1 MKFKEILEKIK
12 VYAPLGVSLVVAACV
27 VISLSGYQAKA
38 SEPSKDKK
46 QQVSE
51 SVTDAETETETEN
64 AAEDTQTHAGSFELA
79 DGVYKG
85 SATGFSG
92 PVTVAVTIMDKKITS
107 IDILSS
113 TDDEA
118 FFNRAKGVIDRI
130 IASQSFDVDVVSGAT
145 YSSNGIIGAVKNAL
159 TGEKD
164 NGVTGKSKQEST
176 SESESDSSL
185 AEIAAVQD
193 ASAYKDGT
201 YYGTGKGFAGTMKV
215 KVDISGGKI
224 ASISI
229 VSTKD
234 GDSYVKSASSLLDTI
249 VEKQS
254 TNVDTVSGA
263 TFSSRGIIAAVRSAL
278 SQAAVSENTA
288 DNNNDKQ
295 EAAESSGNGQT
306 DENSSGS
313 ASEQGT
319 EGTLPYVDGIYYGTA
334 EGYKG
339 DIKAAVVIQNK
350 TLKAILVT
358 EKQDDEPFITN
369 AMDVLKNMMK
379 KQSADVDTVSG
390 ATYSSKGLI
399 GAVKAAFEEA
409 RKTTAG
415 ENTGDGNSD
424 ANNKNNSNS
433 DNNNGNDNSSNN
445 ADDSNIAGEEDKAV
459 LSKLVQSQASLDG
472 AQYTQLSWYLLQIR
486 LGDAQEVL
494 ESAESTKKDVS
505 CAQEKLQAAINALQ
519 KNDTSTNVYEDGV
532 YEVSTLCIPDDDMDF
547 SAYNLSMKVTI
558 ANDRIVSITDVK
570 GDGDSQNASYIKKA
584 ADGTKNQPG
593 LVSVLTSQANA
604 DSIDFSSIDT
614 VSRATCTSKAI
625 IDGCKSA
632 LEAAKKK

>member
-1 MKFKEILEKIK
+1 MKFKEVLEKIK
-12 VYAPLGVSLVVAACV
+12 VYAPLGVSLVIAACV
-27 VISLSGYQAKA
+27 VISLSGYQTKA

-46 QQVSE
+46 QQVSDR
-51 SVTDAETETETEN
+51 VTETETEN
-64 AAEDTQTHAGSFELA
+64 AAENTQTATGSFELA

-164 NGVTGKSKQEST
+164 NGVTGKAKQEST
-176 SESESDSSL
+176 SESESGSSL

-278 SQAAVSENTA
+278 SQAAVSDNTTG
-288 DNNNDKQ
+288 NNTDKQ
-295 EAAESSGNGQT
+295 GAAEVSGNGQT

-313 ASEQGT
+313 ASEKGT
-319 EGTLPYVDGIYYGTA
+319 EGTLPYVDGVYYGTA

-339 DIKAAVVIQNK
+339 DIRVAVVIQDK

-415 ENTGDGNSD
+415 ENTGGSNSD
-424 ANNKNNSNS
+424 SNNSN
-433 DNNNGNDNSSNN
+433 DNN
-445 ADDSNIAGEEDKAV
+445 SNIAGEEDKAV
-459 LSKLVQSQASLDG
+459 LLKLVQSQASLDG

-505 CAQEKLQAAINALQ
+505 YAQEKLQAAINALQ
-519 KNDTSTNVYEDGV
+519 KNDTSTNVYEDGT
-532 YEVSTLCIPDDDMDF
+532 YDVSTLCIPDDDMDF

-570 GDGDSQNASYIKKA
+570 GDGDSQNVSYINKA

-593 LVSVLTSQANA
+593 MVSVLTSQTNA

-614 VSRATCTSKAI
+614 VSHATCTSKAI

>member
-1 MKFKEILEKIK
+1 MKFKEVLEKIK
-12 VYAPLGVSLVVAACV
+12 VYAPLGVSLVIAACV
-27 VISLSGYQAKA
+27 VISLSGYQTKA

-46 QQVSE
+46 HQVSE
-51 SVTDAETETETEN
+51 RVTDTETED
-64 AAEDTQTHAGSFELA
+64 AAEDTQTATGSFELA

-92 PVTVAVTIMDKKITS
+92 PVTVAVTIMDKKIIS

-164 NGVTGKSKQEST
+164 NGVTGKSKQGST

-278 SQAAVSENTA
+278 SQAAVSDNTTG
-288 DNNNDKQ
+288 NNTDKQ
-295 EAAESSGNGQT
+295 GAAEASGNGQT

-313 ASEQGT
+313 ASEKGT

-339 DIKAAVVIQNK
+339 DIRVAVVIQDK

-415 ENTGDGNSD
+415 ENTGGSNSD
-424 ANNKNNSNS
+424 SNNSN
-433 DNNNGNDNSSNN
+433 DNN
-445 ADDSNIAGEEDKAV
+445 SNIAGEEDKAV
-459 LSKLVQSQASLDG
+459 LLKLVQSQASLDG

-519 KNDTSTNVYEDGV
+519 KNDTSTNVYEDGT
-532 YEVSTLCIPDDDMDF
+532 YDVSTLCIPDDDMDF

-570 GDGDSQNASYIKKA
+570 GDGDSQNVSYIKKA
-584 ADGTKNQPG
+584 VDGTKNQAG
-593 LVSVLTSQANA
+593 MVSVLISQTNA

-614 VSRATCTSKAI
+614 VSHATCTSKAI

>member
-1 MKFKEILEKIK
+1 MKFKEVLEKIK
-12 VYAPLGVSLVVAACV
+12 VYAPLGVSLVIAACV
-27 VISLSGYQAKA
+27 VISLSGYQTKA

-46 QQVSE
+46 HQVSE
-51 SVTDAETETETEN
+51 RVTDTETED
-64 AAEDTQTHAGSFELA
+64 AAEDTQTATGSFELA

-92 PVTVAVTIMDKKITS
+92 PVTVAVTIMDKKIIS

-278 SQAAVSENTA
+278 SQAAVSDNTTG
-288 DNNNDKQ
+288 NNTDKQ
-295 EAAESSGNGQT
+295 GAAEASGNGQT

-313 ASEQGT
+313 ASEKGT

-339 DIKAAVVIQNK
+339 DIRVAVVIQDK

-415 ENTGDGNSD
+415 ENTGGSNSD
-424 ANNKNNSNS
+424 SNNSN
-433 DNNNGNDNSSNN
+433 DNN
-445 ADDSNIAGEEDKAV
+445 SNIAGEEDKAV
-459 LSKLVQSQASLDG
+459 LLKLVQSQASLDG

-519 KNDTSTNVYEDGV
+519 KNDTSTNVYEDGT
-532 YEVSTLCIPDDDMDF
+532 YDVSTLCIPDDDMDF

-570 GDGDSQNASYIKKA
+570 GDGDSQNAPYIKKA

-593 LVSVLTSQANA
+593 MVSVLTSQANA

-614 VSRATCTSKAI
+614 VSHATCTSKAI

>member
-27 VISLSGYQAKA
+27 VISLSTYQAKA

-51 SVTDAETETETEN
+51 SMADTETETEN
-64 AAEDTQTHAGSFELA
+64 ATEDTQTATGSFELA

-130 IASQSFDVDVVSGAT
+130 ISSQSLDVDVVSGAT

-164 NGVTGKSKQEST
+164 KGVTGKSKQESRLD
-176 SESESDSSL
+176 SESDNSS

-201 YYGTGKGFAGTMKV
+201 YYGTGKGFAGNIKV
-215 KVDISGGKI
+215 KVDIAGGKI
-224 ASISI
+224 SAISI

-278 SQAAVSENTA
+278 SQATVSENTA
-288 DNNNDKQ
+288 GSDTDKQ
-295 EAAESSGNGQT
+295 GAAETSGNGQT

-313 ASEQGT
+313 ASEHGT
-319 EGTLPYVDGIYYGTA
+319 EGTLPYVDGIYYGTS

-339 DIKAAVVIQNK
+339 DIKVAVVIQDK

-415 ENTGDGNSD
+415 ENTGNGNSD
-424 ANNKNNSNS
+424 VNNSNS
-433 DNNNGNDNSSNN
+433 DNNNSNDNSSNN
-445 ADDSNIAGEEDKAV
+445 ADNSNVALDEDKAV

-472 AQYTQLSWYLLQIR
+472 TQYTQLSWYLLQIR

-494 ESAESTKKDVS
+494 DSAESTKKDVS
-505 CAQEKLQAAINALQ
+505 RAQEKLQAAINALQ
-519 KNDTSTNVYEDGV
+519 KNDTSTNVYEDGT

-547 SAYNLSMKVTI
+547 VAYNLSMKVTI

-584 ADGTKNQPG
+584 ADGTKNQQG
-593 LVSVLTSQANA
+593 MVSMLTSQANA

>member
-1 MKFKEILEKIK
+1 MKFKEVLKKIK
-12 VYAPLGVSLVVAACV
+12 VYAPLGVSLVIAACV
-27 VISLSGYQAKA
+27 VISLSGYQTKA

-46 QQVSE
+46 QQVSDM
-51 SVTDAETETETEN
+51 VTDTETEN
-64 AAEDTQTHAGSFELA
+64 AAEDTQTATGSFELA

-92 PVTVAVTIMDKKITS
+92 PVTVAVTIMDKKIIS

-164 NGVTGKSKQEST
+164 NGVTGKAKQEST

-288 DNNNDKQ
+288 GNNTDKQ
-295 EAAESSGNGQT
+295 GAAEASGNGQT

-313 ASEQGT
+313 ASEKGT

-339 DIKAAVVIQNK
+339 DIRVAVVIQDK

-415 ENTGDGNSD
+415 ENTGDSNSGN
-424 ANNKNNSNS
+424 NNNNSN
-433 DNNNGNDNSSNN
+433 DNN
-445 ADDSNIAGEEDKAV
+445 SNIAGEEDKAV
-459 LSKLVQSQASLDG
+459 LLKLVQSQASLDG
-472 AQYTQLSWYLLQIR
+472 TQYTQLSWYLLQIR
-486 LGDAQEVL
+486 LEDANEVL
-494 ESAESTKKDVS
+494 SSAEATKKDVS
-505 CAQEKLQAAINALQ
+505 RAQEKLQAAINALQ
-519 KNDTSTNVYEDGV
+519 KNDTSTNVYEDGT
-532 YEVSTLCIPDDDMDF
+532 YDVSTLCIPDDDMDF

-570 GDGDSQNASYIKKA
+570 GDGDSQNVSYINKA

-593 LVSVLTSQANA
+593 MVSVLTSQANA
-604 DSIDFSSIDT
+604 DSINFSSIDT
-614 VSRATCTSKAI
+614 VSHATCTSKAI

>member
-1 MKFKEILEKIK
+1 MKFKEVLEKIK
-12 VYAPLGVSLVVAACV
+12 VYAPLGVSLVIAACV
-27 VISLSGYQAKA
+27 VISLSGYQTKA

-46 QQVSE
+46 HQVSE
-51 SVTDAETETETEN
+51 RVTDTETED
-64 AAEDTQTHAGSFELA
+64 AAEDTQTATGSFELA

-92 PVTVAVTIMDKKITS
+92 PVTVAVTIMDKKIIS

-164 NGVTGKSKQEST
+164 NGVTGKSKQGST

-234 GDSYVKSASSLLDTI
+234 GDSYVKIASSLLDTI

-278 SQAAVSENTA
+278 SQAAVSDNTVG
-288 DNNNDKQ
+288 NNTDKQ
-295 EAAESSGNGQT
+295 GAAEVSGNGQT

-339 DIKAAVVIQNK
+339 DIRVAVVIQDK

-415 ENTGDGNSD
+415 ENTGGSNSD
-424 ANNKNNSNS
+424 SNNSN
-433 DNNNGNDNSSNN
+433 DNN
-445 ADDSNIAGEEDKAV
+445 SNIAGEEDKAV
-459 LSKLVQSQASLDG
+459 LLKLVQSQASLDG

-519 KNDTSTNVYEDGV
+519 KNDTSTNVYEDGT
-532 YEVSTLCIPDDDMDF
+532 YDVSTLCIPDDDMDF

-570 GDGDSQNASYIKKA
+570 GDGDSQNVSYIKKA

-593 LVSVLTSQANA
+593 MVSVLTSQTNA

-614 VSRATCTSKAI
+614 VSHATCTSKAI

>member
-1 MKFKEILEKIK
+1 MKFKEVLEKIK
-12 VYAPLGVSLVVAACV
+12 VYAPLGVSLVIAACV
-27 VISLSGYQAKA
+27 VISLSGYQTKA

-51 SVTDAETETETEN
+51 RVTDTETETEN
-64 AAEDTQTHAGSFELA
+64 AAENTQTATGSFDLA

-130 IASQSFDVDVVSGAT
+130 ISSQSFDVDVVSGAT

-164 NGVTGKSKQEST
+164 KTVTGKSKQESA
-176 SESESDSSL
+176 SESDSSSV
-185 AEIAAVQD
+185 EKAAVQD

-215 KVDISGGKI
+215 KVDIAGGKI

-234 GDSYVKSASSLLDTI
+234 GDSYVKSASLLLDTI
-249 VEKQS
+249 VKKQS

-278 SQAAVSENTA
+278 SQAAVSKNTA
-288 DNNNDKQ
+288 DNVTDKQ
-295 EAAESSGNGQT
+295 DETQTSGNGQT
-306 DENSSGS
+306 GENPSGS
-313 ASEQGT
+313 AQQQGT

-339 DIKAAVVIQNK
+339 DIKVAVVIQDK

-358 EKQDDEPFITN
+358 EKNDDEPFITN

-379 KQSADVDTVSG
+379 KQSTDVDTVSG

-415 ENTGDGNSD
+415 ENTGD
-424 ANNKNNSNS
+424 SNS
-433 DNNNGNDNSSNN
+433 GNNNSSNN
-445 ADDSNIAGEEDKAV
+445 SDNSNIAGDEDKAV
-459 LSKLVQSQASLDG
+459 LSKLVQSQASLDST
-472 AQYTQLSWYLLQIR
+472 QYTQLSWYLLQIR
-486 LGDAQEVL
+486 LEDANEVL
-494 ESAESTKKDVS
+494 SSAEATKKDVS
-505 CAQEKLQAAINALQ
+505 RAQEKLQAAINALQ
-519 KNDTSTNVYEDGV
+519 KNDTSTNVYEDGT
-532 YEVSTLCIPDDDMDF
+532 YNVSTLCTPDDDMDF
-547 SAYNLSMKVTI
+547 IAYNLSMKVTI

-593 LVSVLTSQANA
+593 MVSVLTSQAKA
-604 DSIDFSSIDT
+604 DSIDFSRIDT
-614 VSRATCTSKAI
+614 VSRATCTSNAI

-632 LEAAKKK
+632 LETAKKK

>member
-1 MKFKEILEKIK
+1 MKFKEVLEKIK
-12 VYAPLGVSLVVAACV
+12 VYAPLGVSLVIAACV
-27 VISLSGYQAKA
+27 VISLSGYQTKA

-46 QQVSE
+46 HQVSE
-51 SVTDAETETETEN
+51 RVTDTETED
-64 AAEDTQTHAGSFELA
+64 AAEDTQTATGSFELA

-92 PVTVAVTIMDKKITS
+92 PVTVAVTIMDKKIIS

-278 SQAAVSENTA
+278 SQAAVSDNTVG
-288 DNNNDKQ
+288 NNTDKQ
-295 EAAESSGNGQT
+295 GAAEASGNGQT

-313 ASEQGT
+313 ASEKGT

-339 DIKAAVVIQNK
+339 DIRVAVVIQDK

-415 ENTGDGNSD
+415 ENTGDSNSD
-424 ANNKNNSNS
+424 SNNSN
-433 DNNNGNDNSSNN
+433 DNN
-445 ADDSNIAGEEDKAV
+445 SNIAGEEDKAV
-459 LSKLVQSQASLDG
+459 LLKLVQSQASLDG

-519 KNDTSTNVYEDGV
+519 KNDTSTNVYEDGT
-532 YEVSTLCIPDDDMDF
+532 YDVSTLCIPDDDMDF

-570 GDGDSQNASYIKKA
+570 GDGDSQNVSYIKKA
-584 ADGTKNQPG
+584 VDGTKNQAG
-593 LVSVLTSQANA
+593 MVSVLTSQTNA

-614 VSRATCTSKAI
+614 VSHATCTSKAI

>member
-1 MKFKEILEKIK
+1 MKFKEVLEKIK
-12 VYAPLGVSLVVAACV
+12 VYAPLGVSLVIAACV
-27 VISLSGYQAKA
+27 VISLSGYQTKA

-51 SVTDAETETETEN
+51 RVTDTETETEN
-64 AAEDTQTHAGSFELA
+64 AAENTQTATGSVDLA

-85 SATGFSG
+85 SATGCSG

-130 IASQSFDVDVVSGAT
+130 ISSQSFDVDVVSGAT

-164 NGVTGKSKQEST
+164 KTVTGKSKQESA
-176 SESESDSSL
+176 SESDSSSV
-185 AEIAAVQD
+185 EKAAVQD

-215 KVDISGGKI
+215 KVDIAGGKI

-249 VEKQS
+249 VKKQS

-278 SQAAVSENTA
+278 SQAAVSQNTA
-288 DNNNDKQ
+288 GNNTDKQ
-295 EAAESSGNGQT
+295 DATETSGNGQT

-313 ASEQGT
+313 SQEQGT

-339 DIKAAVVIQNK
+339 DIKVAVVIQDK

-415 ENTGDGNSD
+415 ENTGD
-424 ANNKNNSNS
+424 SNS
-433 DNNNGNDNSSNN
+433 GNNNSSNN
-445 ADDSNIAGEEDKAV
+445 SDNSNIAGDEDKAV

-472 AQYTQLSWYLLQIR
+472 TQYTQLSWYLLQIR
-486 LGDAQEVL
+486 LEDANEVL
-494 ESAESTKKDVS
+494 SSAEATKKDVS
-505 CAQEKLQAAINALQ
+505 RAQEKLQAAINALQ
-519 KNDTSTNVYEDGV
+519 KNDTSTNVYEDGT
-532 YEVSTLCIPDDDMDF
+532 YDVSTLCIPDDDMDF

-593 LVSVLTSQANA
+593 MVSVLTSQANA

-625 IDGCKSA
+625 INGCKSV

>member
-64 AAEDTQTHAGSFELA
+64 ATEDTQTVTGSFELA

-130 IASQSFDVDVVSGAT
+130 ISSQSLDVDVVSGAT

-164 NGVTGKSKQEST
+164 KGVTGKSKQESR
-176 SESESDSSL
+176 SDSESDNSS

-201 YYGTGKGFAGTMKV
+201 YYGTGKGFAGNIKV
-215 KVDISGGKI
+215 KVDIAGGKI
-224 ASISI
+224 SAISI

-288 DNNNDKQ
+288 GSDTDKQ
-295 EAAESSGNGQT
+295 DTAETSGNGQN

-313 ASEQGT
+313 AQEQGT

-339 DIKAAVVIQNK
+339 DIKVAVVIQDK

-399 GAVKAAFEEA
+399 GAVKEAFEEA

-415 ENTGDGNSD
+415 ENTGNGNSGG
-424 ANNKNNSNS
+424 NNNNSN
-433 DNNNGNDNSSNN
+433 N
-445 ADDSNIAGEEDKAV
+445 AADSNIALDEDKAV

-472 AQYTQLSWYLLQIR
+472 TQYTQLSWYLLQIR

-494 ESAESTKKDVS
+494 DSAESTKKDVS
-505 CAQEKLQAAINALQ
+505 RAQEKLQAAINALQ
-519 KNDTSTNVYEDGV
+519 KNDTSTNVYEDGT

-584 ADGTKNQPG
+584 ADGSKNQPG
-593 LVSVLTSQANA
+593 MISVLTSQANA
-604 DSIDFSSIDT
+604 DSIDFSRIDT
-614 VSRATCTSKAI
+614 VSHATCTSKAI

-632 LEAAKKK
+632 LDTAKKK

>member
-1 MKFKEILEKIK
+1 MKFKEVLEKIK
-12 VYAPLGVSLVVAACV
+12 VYAPLGVSLVIAACV
-27 VISLSGYQAKA
+27 VISLSGYQTKA

-46 QQVSE
+46 HQVSE
-51 SVTDAETETETEN
+51 RVTDTETEN
-64 AAEDTQTHAGSFELA
+64 AAEDTQTATGSFELA

-92 PVTVAVTIMDKKITS
+92 PVTVAVTIMDKKIIS

-118 FFNRAKGVIDRI
+118 FFNRAKAVIDRI

-263 TFSSRGIIAAVRSAL
+263 TFSSRGIISAVRSAL
-278 SQAAVSENTA
+278 SQAAVSDNTTG
-288 DNNNDKQ
+288 NNTDKQ
-295 EAAESSGNGQT
+295 GAAEASGNGQT
-306 DENSSGS
+306 DKNSSGS
-313 ASEQGT
+313 ASQQGT
-319 EGTLPYVDGIYYGTA
+319 EGTLPYVDGKYYGTA

-339 DIKAAVVIQNK
+339 DIRVAVVIQDK

-415 ENTGDGNSD
+415 ENTGGSNSD
-424 ANNKNNSNS
+424 SNNSN
-433 DNNNGNDNSSNN
+433 DNN
-445 ADDSNIAGEEDKAV
+445 SNIAGEEDKAV
-459 LSKLVQSQASLDG
+459 LLKLVQSQASLDG

-519 KNDTSTNVYEDGV
+519 KNDTSTNVYEDGT

-570 GDGDSQNASYIKKA
+570 GDGDSQNVSYIKKA
-584 ADGTKNQPG
+584 VDGTKNQPG
-593 LVSVLTSQANA
+593 MVSVLTSQTNA

-614 VSRATCTSKAI
+614 VSHATCTSKAI

>member
-1 MKFKEILEKIK
+1 MKFKEVLEKIK
-12 VYAPLGVSLVVAACV
+12 AYAPLGVSLVIAACV
-27 VISLSGYQAKA
+27 VISLSGYQTKA

-51 SVTDAETETETEN
+51 SVADSEAETKKT
-64 AAEDTQTHAGSFELA
+64 AEDTQTATGSFDLA

-118 FFNRAKGVIDRI
+118 FFNRAKSVIDRI
-130 IASQSFDVDVVSGAT
+130 ISSQSLDVDAVSGAT

-164 NGVTGKSKQEST
+164 KGVTGKSKQEST
-176 SESESDSSL
+176 SESDSSL

-193 ASAYKDGT
+193 AAAYRDGT

-215 KVDISGGKI
+215 KVDIAGGKI

-263 TFSSRGIIAAVRSAL
+263 TFSSRGIISAVRSAL
-278 SQAAVSENTA
+278 SQAAVSQNTA
-288 DNNNDKQ
+288 DNVTDKQ
-295 EAAESSGNGQT
+295 DETQTSGNGQT
-306 DENSSGS
+306 GENPSGS
-313 ASEQGT
+313 AQQQGT

-339 DIKAAVVIQNK
+339 DIKVAVVIQDK

-358 EKQDDEPFITN
+358 EKNDDEPFITN

-415 ENTGDGNSD
+415 ENTGD
-424 ANNKNNSNS
+424 SNS
-433 DNNNGNDNSSNN
+433 GNNNSSNN
-445 ADDSNIAGEEDKAV
+445 SDNSNIAGDEDKAV

-472 AQYTQLSWYLLQIR
+472 TQYTQLSWYLLQIR
-486 LGDAQEVL
+486 LEDANEVL
-494 ESAESTKKDVS
+494 SSAEATKKDVS
-505 CAQEKLQAAINALQ
+505 RAQEKLQAAINALQ
-519 KNDTSTNVYEDGV
+519 KNDTSTNVYEDGT
-532 YEVSTLCIPDDDMDF
+532 YDVSTLCIPDDDMDF

-584 ADGTKNQPG
+584 TDGTKNQPG
-593 LVSVLTSQANA
+593 MVSVLTSQAKA
-604 DSIDFSSIDT
+604 DSIDFSRIDT
-614 VSRATCTSKAI
+614 VSRATCTSNAI
-625 IDGCKSA
+625 IEGCKSA
-632 LEAAKKK
+632 LETAKKK

>member
-1 MKFKEILEKIK
+1 MKFKEVLEKIK
-12 VYAPLGVSLVVAACV
+12 VYAPLGVSLVIAACV
-27 VISLSGYQAKA
+27 VISLSGYQTKA

-46 QQVSE
+46 HQVSE
-51 SVTDAETETETEN
+51 RVTDTETED
-64 AAEDTQTHAGSFELA
+64 AAEDTQTATGSFELA

-92 PVTVAVTIMDKKITS
+92 PVTVAVTIMDKKIIS

-278 SQAAVSENTA
+278 SQAAVSDNTVG
-288 DNNNDKQ
+288 NNTDKQ
-295 EAAESSGNGQT
+295 GAAEASGNGQT

-339 DIKAAVVIQNK
+339 DIRVAVVIQDK

-415 ENTGDGNSD
+415 ENTGGSNSD
-424 ANNKNNSNS
+424 SNNSN
-433 DNNNGNDNSSNN
+433 DNN
-445 ADDSNIAGEEDKAV
+445 SNIAGEEDKAV
-459 LSKLVQSQASLDG
+459 LLKLVQSQASLDG

-519 KNDTSTNVYEDGV
+519 KNDTSTNVYEDGT
-532 YEVSTLCIPDDDMDF
+532 YDVSTLCIPDDDMDF

-570 GDGDSQNASYIKKA
+570 GDGDSQNVSYIKKA
-584 ADGTKNQPG
+584 VEGTKNKPG
-593 LVSVLTSQANA
+593 MVSVLTSQTNA

-614 VSRATCTSKAI
+614 VSHATCTSKAI

>member
-27 VISLSGYQAKA
+27 VISLSTYQAKA

-51 SVTDAETETETEN
+51 SMADTETETEN
-64 AAEDTQTHAGSFELA
+64 ATEDTQTATGSFDLA

-85 SATGFSG
+85 SATGYRGS
-92 PVTVAVTIMDKKITS
+92 VTVAVTILDKKIVS
-107 IDILSS
+107 IDILSAS
-113 TDDEA
+113 DDEA

-130 IASQSFDVDVVSGAT
+130 ISSQSLDVDVVSGAT

-176 SESESDSSL
+176 SESESDSSS

-201 YYGTGKGFAGTMKV
+201 YYGIGKGFAGNIKV
-215 KVDISGGKI
+215 KVDIAGGKI
-224 ASISI
+224 SAISI

-288 DNNNDKQ
+288 GNNTDKQ
-295 EAAESSGNGQT
+295 GAAETSGNGQT

-313 ASEQGT
+313 ASEHGT
-319 EGTLPYVDGIYYGTA
+319 EGTLPYVDGIYYGTS

-339 DIKAAVVIQNK
+339 DIKVAVVIQDK

-415 ENTGDGNSD
+415 ENTGNGNSGG
-424 ANNKNNSNS
+424 NNNNSN
-433 DNNNGNDNSSNN
+433 N
-445 ADDSNIAGEEDKAV
+445 AADSNIALDKDKAV

-472 AQYTQLSWYLLQIR
+472 TQYTQLSWYLLQIR

-505 CAQEKLQAAINALQ
+505 RAQEKLQAAINALQ
-519 KNDTSTNVYEDGV
+519 KNDTSTNVYEDGT

-584 ADGTKNQPG
+584 ADGTKNQQG
-593 LVSVLTSQANA
+593 MVSVLTSQANA

>member
-1 MKFKEILEKIK
+1 M
-12 VYAPLGVSLVVAACV
+12 
-27 VISLSGYQAKA
+27 
-38 SEPSKDKK
+38 
-46 QQVSE
+46 
-51 SVTDAETETETEN
+51 
-64 AAEDTQTHAGSFELA
+64 
-79 DGVYKG
+79 YKG

-130 IASQSFDVDVVSGAT
+130 ISSQSFDVDVVSGAT

-176 SESESDSSL
+176 SESESDSSSV
-185 AEIAAVQD
+185 EIAAVQD

-215 KVDISGGKI
+215 KVDIAGGKI

-263 TFSSRGIIAAVRSAL
+263 TFSSRGIISAVRSAL
-278 SQAAVSENTA
+278 SQAAVSQNTA
-288 DNNNDKQ
+288 DNITDKQ
-295 EAAESSGNGQT
+295 DATETSGNGQT
-306 DENSSGS
+306 GENPSGS
-313 ASEQGT
+313 AQQQGT

-339 DIKAAVVIQNK
+339 DIKVAVVIQDK

-415 ENTGDGNSD
+415 ENTGD
-424 ANNKNNSNS
+424 SNS
-433 DNNNGNDNSSNN
+433 GNNNSSNN
-445 ADDSNIAGEEDKAV
+445 SDNSNIAGDEDKAV

-472 AQYTQLSWYLLQIR
+472 TQYTQLSWYLLQIR
-486 LGDAQEVL
+486 LEDANEVL
-494 ESAESTKKDVS
+494 SSAEATKKDVS
-505 CAQEKLQAAINALQ
+505 RAQEKLQAAINALQ
-519 KNDTSTNVYEDGV
+519 KNDTSTNVYEDGT
-532 YEVSTLCIPDDDMDF
+532 YDVSTLCIPDDDMDF

-593 LVSVLTSQANA
+593 MVSVLTSQANA
-604 DSIDFSSIDT
+604 DSIDFSGIDT

-625 IDGCKSA
+625 INGCKSV

>member
-27 VISLSGYQAKA
+27 VISLSAYQAKA

-51 SVTDAETETETEN
+51 SMADTETETEN
-64 AAEDTQTHAGSFELA
+64 ATEDTQTATGSFDLA

-85 SATGFSG
+85 SATGYRGS
-92 PVTVAVTIMDKKITS
+92 VTVAVTILDKKIVS
-107 IDILSS
+107 IDILSAS
-113 TDDEA
+113 DDEA
-118 FFNRAKGVIDRI
+118 FFNKAKGVIDRI
-130 IASQSFDVDVVSGAT
+130 ISSQSLDVDVVSGAT

-201 YYGTGKGFAGTMKV
+201 YYGTGKGFAGNIKV
-215 KVDISGGKI
+215 KVDIAGGKI
-224 ASISI
+224 SAISI

-263 TFSSRGIIAAVRSAL
+263 TFSSRGIIAAVRNAL

-288 DNNNDKQ
+288 GNNTDKQ
-295 EAAESSGNGQT
+295 GAAEASGNGQT

-313 ASEQGT
+313 ASEQT
-319 EGTLPYVDGIYYGTA
+319 AEGTLPYVDGIYYGTA

-339 DIKAAVVIQNK
+339 DIKVAVVIQDK

-415 ENTGDGNSD
+415 ENTGNGNSGG
-424 ANNKNNSNS
+424 NNNNSN
-433 DNNNGNDNSSNN
+433 N
-445 ADDSNIAGEEDKAV
+445 AADSNIALDEDKAV

-472 AQYTQLSWYLLQIR
+472 TQYTQLSWYLLQIR

-494 ESAESTKKDVS
+494 DLAESTKKDVS
-505 CAQEKLQAAINALQ
+505 RAQEKLQAAINALQ
-519 KNDTSTNVYEDGV
+519 KNDTSTNVYEDGT

-547 SAYNLSMKVTI
+547 VAYNLSMKVTI

-584 ADGTKNQPG
+584 ADGTKNQQG
-593 LVSVLTSQANA
+593 MVSVLTSQSNA

>member
-1 MKFKEILEKIK
+1 MKFKEVLEKIK
-12 VYAPLGVSLVVAACV
+12 VYAPLGVSLVIAACV
-27 VISLSGYQAKA
+27 VISLSGYQTKA

-46 QQVSE
+46 HQVSE
-51 SVTDAETETETEN
+51 RVTDTETEN
-64 AAEDTQTHAGSFELA
+64 AAEDTQTATGSFELA

-118 FFNRAKGVIDRI
+118 FFNRAKAVIDRI

-164 NGVTGKSKQEST
+164 NGVTGKSKQGST

-278 SQAAVSENTA
+278 SQAAVSDNTTG
-288 DNNNDKQ
+288 NNTDKQ
-295 EAAESSGNGQT
+295 GAAEVSGNGQT

-339 DIKAAVVIQNK
+339 DIRVAVVIQDK

-358 EKQDDEPFITN
+358 EKKDDEPFITN

-415 ENTGDGNSD
+415 ENTGGSNSD
-424 ANNKNNSNS
+424 SNNSN
-433 DNNNGNDNSSNN
+433 DNN
-445 ADDSNIAGEEDKAV
+445 SNIAGEEDKAV
-459 LSKLVQSQASLDG
+459 LLKLVQSQASLDG

-519 KNDTSTNVYEDGV
+519 KNDTSTNVYEDGT
-532 YEVSTLCIPDDDMDF
+532 YDVSTLCIPDDDMDF

-570 GDGDSQNASYIKKA
+570 GDGDSQNAPYIKKA
-584 ADGTKNQPG
+584 ADGTKNQAG
-593 LVSVLTSQANA
+593 MVSILTSQTNA

-614 VSRATCTSKAI
+614 VSHATCTSKAI

>member
-1 MKFKEILEKIK
+1 MKFKEVLEKIK
-12 VYAPLGVSLVVAACV
+12 AYAPLGVSLVIAACV
-27 VISLSGYQAKA
+27 VISLSGYQTKA

-46 QQVSE
+46 HQVSE
-51 SVTDAETETETEN
+51 RVTDTETEN
-64 AAEDTQTHAGSFELA
+64 AAEDTQTATGSFELA

-118 FFNRAKGVIDRI
+118 FFNRAKAVIDRI

-278 SQAAVSENTA
+278 SQAAVSDNTTG
-288 DNNNDKQ
+288 NNTDKQ
-295 EAAESSGNGQT
+295 GAAEASGNGQT

-339 DIKAAVVIQNK
+339 DIRVAVVIQDK

-415 ENTGDGNSD
+415 ENTGGSNSD
-424 ANNKNNSNS
+424 SNNSN
-433 DNNNGNDNSSNN
+433 DNN
-445 ADDSNIAGEEDKAV
+445 SNIAGEEDKAV
-459 LSKLVQSQASLDG
+459 LLKLVQSQASLDG

-519 KNDTSTNVYEDGV
+519 KNDTSTNVYEDGT
-532 YEVSTLCIPDDDMDF
+532 YDVSTLCIPDDDMDF

-570 GDGDSQNASYIKKA
+570 GDGDSQNVSYIKKA
-584 ADGTKNQPG
+584 VDGTKNQAG
-593 LVSVLTSQANA
+593 MVSVLTSQTNA

-614 VSRATCTSKAI
+614 VSHATCTSKAI

>member
-1 MKFKEILEKIK
+1 MKFKEVLEKIK
-12 VYAPLGVSLVVAACV
+12 VYAPLGVSLVIAACV
-27 VISLSGYQAKA
+27 VISLSGYQTKA

-46 QQVSE
+46 QQVSDR
-51 SVTDAETETETEN
+51 VTDTETEN
-64 AAEDTQTHAGSFELA
+64 AAEDTQTATGSFELA

-92 PVTVAVTIMDKKITS
+92 PVTVAVTIMDKKIIS

-164 NGVTGKSKQEST
+164 NGVTGKAKQEST

-234 GDSYVKSASSLLDTI
+234 GDSYVKNASSLLDTI

-278 SQAAVSENTA
+278 SQAAVSDNTTG
-288 DNNNDKQ
+288 NNTDKQ
-295 EAAESSGNGQT
+295 GAAEASGNGQT

-313 ASEQGT
+313 ASEKGT

-339 DIKAAVVIQNK
+339 DIRVAVVIQDK

-415 ENTGDGNSD
+415 ENTGDSNSGN
-424 ANNKNNSNS
+424 NNSNS
-433 DNNNGNDNSSNN
+433 DNNNNNSNDNSSN
-445 ADDSNIAGEEDKAV
+445 IAGDEDKAV
-459 LSKLVQSQASLDG
+459 LLKLVQSQASLDG
-472 AQYTQLSWYLLQIR
+472 TQYTQLSWYLLQIR
-486 LGDAQEVL
+486 LEDANEVL
-494 ESAESTKKDVS
+494 SSAEATKKDVS
-505 CAQEKLQAAINALQ
+505 RAQKKLQAAINALQ
-519 KNDTSTNVYEDGV
+519 KNDTSTNVYEDGT
-532 YEVSTLCIPDDDMDF
+532 YDVSTLCIPDDDMDF

-570 GDGDSQNASYIKKA
+570 GDGDSQNAPYINKA

-593 LVSVLTSQANA
+593 MVSVLTSQANA

>member
-1 MKFKEILEKIK
+1 MKFKEVLEKIK
-12 VYAPLGVSLVVAACV
+12 VYAPLGVSLVIAACV
-27 VISLSGYQAKA
+27 VISLSGYQTKA

-46 QQVSE
+46 HQVSE
-51 SVTDAETETETEN
+51 RVTDTETED
-64 AAEDTQTHAGSFELA
+64 AAEDTQTATGSFELA

-118 FFNRAKGVIDRI
+118 FFNRAKAVIDRI

-234 GDSYVKSASSLLDTI
+234 GDSYVKIASSLLDTI

-278 SQAAVSENTA
+278 SQAAVSDNTVG
-288 DNNNDKQ
+288 NNTDKQ
-295 EAAESSGNGQT
+295 GAAEASGNGQT
-306 DENSSGS
+306 DKNSSGS

-339 DIKAAVVIQNK
+339 DIRVAVVIQDK

-415 ENTGDGNSD
+415 ENTGGSNSD
-424 ANNKNNSNS
+424 SNNSN
-433 DNNNGNDNSSNN
+433 DNN
-445 ADDSNIAGEEDKAV
+445 SNIAGEEDKAV
-459 LSKLVQSQASLDG
+459 LLKLVQSQASLDG

-519 KNDTSTNVYEDGV
+519 KNDTSTNVYEDGT
-532 YEVSTLCIPDDDMDF
+532 YDVSTLCIPDDDMDF

-570 GDGDSQNASYIKKA
+570 GDGDSQNVSYIKKA
-584 ADGTKNQPG
+584 VDGTKNQPG
-593 LVSVLTSQANA
+593 MVSVLTSQTNA

-614 VSRATCTSKAI
+614 VSHATCTSKAI

>member
-1 MKFKEILEKIK
+1 MKFKEVLEKIK
-12 VYAPLGVSLVVAACV
+12 IYAPLGVSLVVAACV
-27 VISLSGYQAKA
+27 VISLSTYQAKA

-51 SVTDAETETETEN
+51 SMADTETETEN
-64 AAEDTQTHAGSFELA
+64 ATEDTQTATGSFDLA

-130 IASQSFDVDVVSGAT
+130 ISSQSLDVDVVSGAT

-176 SESESDSSL
+176 SESESDSSS

-201 YYGTGKGFAGTMKV
+201 YYGTGKGFAGNIKV
-215 KVDISGGKI
+215 KVDIAGGKI
-224 ASISI
+224 SAISI

-288 DNNNDKQ
+288 GNNTDKQ
-295 EAAESSGNGQT
+295 GAAETSGNGQT

-313 ASEQGT
+313 ASEHGT
-319 EGTLPYVDGIYYGTA
+319 EGTLAYVDGIYYGTS

-339 DIKAAVVIQNK
+339 DIKVAVVIQDK

-369 AMDVLKNMMK
+369 AMDVLKNMIK

-399 GAVKAAFEEA
+399 GAVKSAFEEA

-415 ENTGDGNSD
+415 ENTGNGNSGG
-424 ANNKNNSNS
+424 NNNNSN
-433 DNNNGNDNSSNN
+433 N
-445 ADDSNIAGEEDKAV
+445 AADSNIALDEDKAV

-472 AQYTQLSWYLLQIR
+472 TQYTQLSWYLLQIR

-494 ESAESTKKDVS
+494 ESAESTKKDVRY
-505 CAQEKLQAAINALQ
+505 AQEKLQAAINALQ
-519 KNDTSTNVYEDGV
+519 KNDTSTNVYEDGT

-584 ADGTKNQPG
+584 ADGTKNQQG
-593 LVSVLTSQANA
+593 MVSMLTSQANA

-614 VSRATCTSKAI
+614 VSHATCTSKAI

>member
-1 MKFKEILEKIK
+1 MKFKEVLEKIK
-12 VYAPLGVSLVVAACV
+12 VYAPLGVSLVIAACV
-27 VISLSGYQAKA
+27 VISLSGYQTKA

-46 QQVSE
+46 HQVSE
-51 SVTDAETETETEN
+51 RVTDTETEN
-64 AAEDTQTHAGSFELA
+64 AAEDTQTATGSFELA

-92 PVTVAVTIMDKKITS
+92 PVTVAVTVMDKKITS

-118 FFNRAKGVIDRI
+118 FFNRAKAVIDRI

-164 NGVTGKSKQEST
+164 NGVTGKSKQGST

-278 SQAAVSENTA
+278 SQAAVSDNTVG
-288 DNNNDKQ
+288 NNTDKQ
-295 EAAESSGNGQT
+295 GAAETSGNGQT

-313 ASEQGT
+313 ASEKGT

-339 DIKAAVVIQNK
+339 DIRVAVVIQDK

-415 ENTGDGNSD
+415 ENTGGSNSD
-424 ANNKNNSNS
+424 SNNSN
-433 DNNNGNDNSSNN
+433 DNN
-445 ADDSNIAGEEDKAV
+445 SNIAGEEDKAV
-459 LSKLVQSQASLDG
+459 LLKLVQSQASLDG

-519 KNDTSTNVYEDGV
+519 KNDTSTNVYEDGT
-532 YEVSTLCIPDDDMDF
+532 YDVSTLCIPDDDMDF

-570 GDGDSQNASYIKKA
+570 GDGDSQNVSYIKKA
-584 ADGTKNQPG
+584 VDGTKNQAG
-593 LVSVLTSQANA
+593 MVSVLTSQTNA

-614 VSRATCTSKAI
+614 VSHATCTSKAI

>member
-1 MKFKEILEKIK
+1 MKFKEVLEKIK
-12 VYAPLGVSLVVAACV
+12 VYAPLGVSLVIAACV
-27 VISLSGYQAKA
+27 VISLSGYQTKA

-46 QQVSE
+46 HQVSE
-51 SVTDAETETETEN
+51 RVTDTETED
-64 AAEDTQTHAGSFELA
+64 AAEDTQTATGSFELA

-118 FFNRAKGVIDRI
+118 FFNRAKAVIDRI
-130 IASQSFDVDVVSGAT
+130 IASQSFEVDVVSGAT

-278 SQAAVSENTA
+278 SQAAVSDNTVG
-288 DNNNDKQ
+288 NNTDKQ
-295 EAAESSGNGQT
+295 GAAEASGNGQT

-339 DIKAAVVIQNK
+339 DIRVAVVIQDK

-415 ENTGDGNSD
+415 ENTGGSNSD
-424 ANNKNNSNS
+424 SNNSN
-433 DNNNGNDNSSNN
+433 DNN
-445 ADDSNIAGEEDKAV
+445 SNIAGEEDKAV
-459 LSKLVQSQASLDG
+459 LLKLVQSQASLDG

-519 KNDTSTNVYEDGV
+519 KNDTSTNVYEDGT
-532 YEVSTLCIPDDDMDF
+532 YDVSTLCIPDDDMDF

-570 GDGDSQNASYIKKA
+570 GDGDSQNVSYIKKA
-584 ADGTKNQPG
+584 VDGTKNQAG
-593 LVSVLTSQANA
+593 MVSVLTSQTNA

-614 VSRATCTSKAI
+614 VSHATCTSKAI

>member
-64 AAEDTQTHAGSFELA
+64 ATEDTQTVTGSFELA

-92 PVTVAVTIMDKKITS
+92 PVTVAVTIMDKKVTS

-130 IASQSFDVDVVSGAT
+130 ISSQSLDVDVVSEAT

-164 NGVTGKSKQEST
+164 KGGTGKSKQESR
-176 SESESDSSL
+176 SDSESDNSS

-201 YYGTGKGFAGTMKV
+201 YYGTGKGFAGNIKV
-215 KVDISGGKI
+215 KVDIAGGKI
-224 ASISI
+224 SAISI

-288 DNNNDKQ
+288 GNNTDKQ
-295 EAAESSGNGQT
+295 GAAETSGNGQT

-313 ASEQGT
+313 ASEHGT
-319 EGTLPYVDGIYYGTA
+319 EGTLPYVDGIYYGTS

-339 DIKAAVVIQNK
+339 DIKVAVVIQDK

-399 GAVKAAFEEA
+399 GAVKEAFEEA

-415 ENTGDGNSD
+415 ENTGNGNSGG
-424 ANNKNNSNS
+424 NNNNSN
-433 DNNNGNDNSSNN
+433 N
-445 ADDSNIAGEEDKAV
+445 AADSNVALDEDKAV

-472 AQYTQLSWYLLQIR
+472 TQYTQLSWYLLQIR

-494 ESAESTKKDVS
+494 DSAESTKKDVS
-505 CAQEKLQAAINALQ
+505 RAQEKLQAAINALQ
-519 KNDTSTNVYEDGV
+519 KNDTSTNVYEDGT

-584 ADGTKNQPG
+584 ADGTKNQQG
-593 LVSVLTSQANA
+593 MVSMLTSQAKA

>member
-1 MKFKEILEKIK
+1 MKFKEVFEKIK
-12 VYAPLGVSLVVAACV
+12 VYAPLGVSLVIAACV
-27 VISLSGYQAKA
+27 VISLSGYQTKA
-38 SEPSKDKK
+38 SEPSNDKK
-46 QQVSE
+46 HQVSE
-51 SVTDAETETETEN
+51 RVTDTETED
-64 AAEDTQTHAGSFELA
+64 AAEDTQTATGSFELA

-118 FFNRAKGVIDRI
+118 FFNRAKAVIDRI

-164 NGVTGKSKQEST
+164 NGVTGKSKQGST

-234 GDSYVKSASSLLDTI
+234 GNSYVKSASSLLDTI

-278 SQAAVSENTA
+278 SQAAVSDNTVG
-288 DNNNDKQ
+288 NNTDKQ
-295 EAAESSGNGQT
+295 GAAEASGNGQT

-313 ASEQGT
+313 ASEKGT

-339 DIKAAVVIQNK
+339 DIRVAVVIQDK

-415 ENTGDGNSD
+415 ENTGGSNSD
-424 ANNKNNSNS
+424 SNNSN
-433 DNNNGNDNSSNN
+433 DNN
-445 ADDSNIAGEEDKAV
+445 SNIAGEEDKAV
-459 LSKLVQSQASLDG
+459 LLKLVQSQASLDG

-505 CAQEKLQAAINALQ
+505 RAQEKLQAAINALQ
-519 KNDTSTNVYEDGV
+519 KNDTSTNVYEDGT
-532 YEVSTLCIPDDDMDF
+532 YDVSTLCIPDDDMDF

-570 GDGDSQNASYIKKA
+570 GDGDSQNVSYIKKA
-584 ADGTKNQPG
+584 VDGTKNQAG
-593 LVSVLTSQANA
+593 MVSVLTSQTNA

-614 VSRATCTSKAI
+614 VSHATCTSKAI

>member
-1 MKFKEILEKIK
+1 MKFKEVLEKIK
-12 VYAPLGVSLVVAACV
+12 VYAPLGVSLVIAACV
-27 VISLSGYQAKA
+27 VISLSGYQTKA

-46 QQVSE
+46 HQVSE
-51 SVTDAETETETEN
+51 RVTDTETED
-64 AAEDTQTHAGSFELA
+64 AAEDTQTATGSFELA

-92 PVTVAVTIMDKKITS
+92 PVTVAVTIMDKKIIS

-164 NGVTGKSKQEST
+164 NGVTGKSKQGST

-278 SQAAVSENTA
+278 SQAAVSDNTTG
-288 DNNNDKQ
+288 NNTDKQ
-295 EAAESSGNGQT
+295 GAAEASGNGQT
-306 DENSSGS
+306 DKNSSGS

-339 DIKAAVVIQNK
+339 DIRVAVVIQDK

-415 ENTGDGNSD
+415 ENTGDSNSD
-424 ANNKNNSNS
+424 SNNSN
-433 DNNNGNDNSSNN
+433 DNNN
-445 ADDSNIAGEEDKAV
+445 NIAGEEDKAV
-459 LSKLVQSQASLDG
+459 LLKLVQSQASLDG

-519 KNDTSTNVYEDGV
+519 KNDTSTNVYEDGT
-532 YEVSTLCIPDDDMDF
+532 YDVSTLCIPDDDMDF

-570 GDGDSQNASYIKKA
+570 GDGDSQNVSYIKKA

-593 LVSVLTSQANA
+593 MVSVLTSQTNA

-614 VSRATCTSKAI
+614 VSHATCTSKAI

>member
-1 MKFKEILEKIK
+1 MKFKEVLEKIK
-12 VYAPLGVSLVVAACV
+12 VYAPLGVSLVIAACV
-27 VISLSGYQAKA
+27 VISLSGYQTKA

-46 QQVSE
+46 HQVSE
-51 SVTDAETETETEN
+51 RVTDTETEN
-64 AAEDTQTHAGSFELA
+64 AAEDTQTATGSFELA

-92 PVTVAVTIMDKKITS
+92 PVTVAVTIMDKKIIS

-278 SQAAVSENTA
+278 SQAAVSDNTVG
-288 DNNNDKQ
+288 NNTDKQ
-295 EAAESSGNGQT
+295 GAAEASGNGQT

-313 ASEQGT
+313 ASEKGT
-319 EGTLPYVDGIYYGTA
+319 EDTLPYVDGIYYGTA

-339 DIKAAVVIQNK
+339 DIRVAVVIQDK

-415 ENTGDGNSD
+415 ENTGGSNSD
-424 ANNKNNSNS
+424 SNNSN
-433 DNNNGNDNSSNN
+433 DNN
-445 ADDSNIAGEEDKAV
+445 SNIAGEEDKAV
-459 LSKLVQSQASLDG
+459 LLKLVQSQASLDG

-519 KNDTSTNVYEDGV
+519 KNDTSTNVYEDGT
-532 YEVSTLCIPDDDMDF
+532 YDVSTLCIPDDDMDF

-570 GDGDSQNASYIKKA
+570 GDGDSQNVSYIKKA
-584 ADGTKNQPG
+584 VDGTKNQAG
-593 LVSVLTSQANA
+593 MVSVLTSQTNA

-614 VSRATCTSKAI
+614 VSHATCTSKAI

>member
-1 MKFKEILEKIK
+1 MKFKEVLEKIK
-12 VYAPLGVSLVVAACV
+12 VYAPLVVSLVIAACV
-27 VISLSGYQAKA
+27 VISLSGYQTKA

-46 QQVSE
+46 HQVSE
-51 SVTDAETETETEN
+51 RVTDTETEN
-64 AAEDTQTHAGSFELA
+64 AAEDTQTATGSFELA

-92 PVTVAVTIMDKKITS
+92 HVTVAVTIMDKKITS

-118 FFNRAKGVIDRI
+118 FFNRAKAVIDRI

-164 NGVTGKSKQEST
+164 NGVTGKSKQGST

-234 GDSYVKSASSLLDTI
+234 GDSYVKIASSLLDTI

-278 SQAAVSENTA
+278 SQAAVSDNTTG
-288 DNNNDKQ
+288 NNTDKQ
-295 EAAESSGNGQT
+295 GAAEVSGNGQT

-339 DIKAAVVIQNK
+339 DIRVAVVIQDK

-415 ENTGDGNSD
+415 ENTGGSNSD
-424 ANNKNNSNS
+424 SNNSN
-433 DNNNGNDNSSNN
+433 DNN
-445 ADDSNIAGEEDKAV
+445 SNIAGEEDKAV
-459 LSKLVQSQASLDG
+459 LLKLVQSQASLDG

-519 KNDTSTNVYEDGV
+519 KNDTSTNVYEDGT
-532 YEVSTLCIPDDDMDF
+532 YDVSTLCIPDDDMDF

-570 GDGDSQNASYIKKA
+570 GDGDSQNVSYIKKA
-584 ADGTKNQPG
+584 VDGTKNQAG
-593 LVSVLTSQANA
+593 MVSVLTSQTNA

-614 VSRATCTSKAI
+614 VSHATCTSKAI

>member
-1 MKFKEILEKIK
+1 MKFKEVLEKIK
-12 VYAPLGVSLVVAACV
+12 VYAPLGVSLVIAACV
-27 VISLSGYQAKA
+27 VISLSGYQTKA

-46 QQVSE
+46 HQVSE
-51 SVTDAETETETEN
+51 RVTDTETED
-64 AAEDTQTHAGSFELA
+64 AAEDTQTATGSFELA

-92 PVTVAVTIMDKKITS
+92 PVTVAVTIMDKKIIS

-130 IASQSFDVDVVSGAT
+130 IASQSFDVDVVFGAT

-278 SQAAVSENTA
+278 SQAAVSDNTVG
-288 DNNNDKQ
+288 NNTDKQ
-295 EAAESSGNGQT
+295 GAAEASGNGQT

-313 ASEQGT
+313 ASEKGT
-319 EGTLPYVDGIYYGTA
+319 EDTLPYVDGIYYGTA

-339 DIKAAVVIQNK
+339 DIRVAVVIQDK

-415 ENTGDGNSD
+415 ENTGGSNSD
-424 ANNKNNSNS
+424 SNNSN
-433 DNNNGNDNSSNN
+433 DNN
-445 ADDSNIAGEEDKAV
+445 SNIAGEEDKAV
-459 LSKLVQSQASLDG
+459 LLKLVQSQASLDG

-519 KNDTSTNVYEDGV
+519 KNDTSTNVYEDGT
-532 YEVSTLCIPDDDMDF
+532 YDVSTLCIPDDDMDF

-570 GDGDSQNASYIKKA
+570 GDGDSQNVSYIKKA
-584 ADGTKNQPG
+584 VDGTKNQAG
-593 LVSVLTSQANA
+593 MVSVLTSQTNA

-614 VSRATCTSKAI
+614 VSHATCTSKAI

>member
-1 MKFKEILEKIK
+1 MKFKEVLEKIK
-12 VYAPLGVSLVVAACV
+12 VYAPLGVSLVIAACV
-27 VISLSGYQAKA
+27 VISLSGYQTKA

-46 QQVSE
+46 HQVSE
-51 SVTDAETETETEN
+51 RVTDTETEN
-64 AAEDTQTHAGSFELA
+64 AAEDTQTATGSFELA

-164 NGVTGKSKQEST
+164 NGVTGKSKQGST
-176 SESESDSSL
+176 SDSESDSSL

-193 ASAYKDGT
+193 ASTYKDGT

-278 SQAAVSENTA
+278 SQAAVSDNTTG
-288 DNNNDKQ
+288 NNTDKQ
-295 EAAESSGNGQT
+295 GAAEASGNGQT

-339 DIKAAVVIQNK
+339 DIRVAVVIQDK

-415 ENTGDGNSD
+415 ENTGDNNSD
-424 ANNKNNSNS
+424 SNNSN
-433 DNNNGNDNSSNN
+433 DNNN
-445 ADDSNIAGEEDKAV
+445 NIAGEEDKAV
-459 LSKLVQSQASLDG
+459 LLKLVQSQASLDG

-519 KNDTSTNVYEDGV
+519 KNDTSTNVYEDGT
-532 YEVSTLCIPDDDMDF
+532 YDVSTLCIPDDDMDF

-570 GDGDSQNASYIKKA
+570 GDGDSQNTPYIKKA

>member
-1 MKFKEILEKIK
+1 MKFKEVLEKIK
-12 VYAPLGVSLVVAACV
+12 VYAPLGVSLVIAACV
-27 VISLSGYQAKA
+27 VISLSGYQTKA

-46 QQVSE
+46 HQVSE
-51 SVTDAETETETEN
+51 RVTDTETEN
-64 AAEDTQTHAGSFELA
+64 AAENTQTATGSFELA

-118 FFNRAKGVIDRI
+118 FFNRAKAVIDRI

-164 NGVTGKSKQEST
+164 NGVTGKSKQGST

-234 GDSYVKSASSLLDTI
+234 GDSYVKIASSLLDTI

-278 SQAAVSENTA
+278 SQAAVSDNTTG
-288 DNNNDKQ
+288 NNTDKQ
-295 EAAESSGNGQT
+295 GAAEVSGNGQT

-339 DIKAAVVIQNK
+339 DIRVAVVIQDK

-415 ENTGDGNSD
+415 ENTGGSNSD
-424 ANNKNNSNS
+424 SNNSN
-433 DNNNGNDNSSNN
+433 DNN
-445 ADDSNIAGEEDKAV
+445 SNIAGEEDKAV
-459 LSKLVQSQASLDG
+459 LLKLVQSQASLDG

-519 KNDTSTNVYEDGV
+519 KNDTSTNVYEDGT
-532 YEVSTLCIPDDDMDF
+532 YDVSTLCIPDDDMDF

-570 GDGDSQNASYIKKA
+570 GDGDSQNVSYIKKA
-584 ADGTKNQPG
+584 VDGTKNQAG
-593 LVSVLTSQANA
+593 MVSVLTSQTNA

-614 VSRATCTSKAI
+614 VSHATCTSKAI

>member
-1 MKFKEILEKIK
+1 MI
-12 VYAPLGVSLVVAACV
+12 AACV
-27 VISLSGYQAKA
+27 VISLSGYQTKA
-38 SEPSKDKK
+38 SEPSNDKK
-46 QQVSE
+46 HQVSE
-51 SVTDAETETETEN
+51 RVTDTETED
-64 AAEDTQTHAGSFELA
+64 AAEDTQTATGSFELA

-118 FFNRAKGVIDRI
+118 FFNRAKAVIDRI

-164 NGVTGKSKQEST
+164 NGVTGKSKQGST

-234 GDSYVKSASSLLDTI
+234 GNSYVKSASSLLDTI

-278 SQAAVSENTA
+278 SQAAVSDNTVG
-288 DNNNDKQ
+288 NNTDKQ
-295 EAAESSGNGQT
+295 GAAEASGNGQT

-313 ASEQGT
+313 ASEKGT

-339 DIKAAVVIQNK
+339 DIRVAVVIQDK

-415 ENTGDGNSD
+415 ENTGGSNSD
-424 ANNKNNSNS
+424 SNNSN
-433 DNNNGNDNSSNN
+433 DNN
-445 ADDSNIAGEEDKAV
+445 SNIAGEEDKAV
-459 LSKLVQSQASLDG
+459 LLKLVQSQASLDG

-519 KNDTSTNVYEDGV
+519 KNDTSTNVYEDGT
-532 YEVSTLCIPDDDMDF
+532 YDVSTLCIPDDDMDF

-570 GDGDSQNASYIKKA
+570 GDGDSQNVSYIKKA
-584 ADGTKNQPG
+584 VDGTKNQPG
-593 LVSVLTSQANA
+593 MVSVLTSQTNA

-614 VSRATCTSKAI
+614 VSHATCTSKAI

>member
-1 MKFKEILEKIK
+1 MKFKEVLEKIK
-12 VYAPLGVSLVVAACV
+12 VYAPLGVSLVIAACV
-27 VISLSGYQAKA
+27 VISLSGYQTKA

-46 QQVSE
+46 HQVSE
-51 SVTDAETETETEN
+51 RVTDTETED
-64 AAEDTQTHAGSFELA
+64 AAEDTQTATGSFELA

-92 PVTVAVTIMDKKITS
+92 PVTVAVTIMDKKIIS

-278 SQAAVSENTA
+278 SQAAVSDNTVG
-288 DNNNDKQ
+288 NNTDKQ
-295 EAAESSGNGQT
+295 GAAEASGNRQT

-313 ASEQGT
+313 ASEKGT

-339 DIKAAVVIQNK
+339 DIRVAVVIQDK

-415 ENTGDGNSD
+415 ENTGGSNSD
-424 ANNKNNSNS
+424 SNNSN
-433 DNNNGNDNSSNN
+433 DNN
-445 ADDSNIAGEEDKAV
+445 SNIAGEEDKAV
-459 LSKLVQSQASLDG
+459 LLKLVQSQASLDG

-519 KNDTSTNVYEDGV
+519 KNDTSTNVYEDGT
-532 YEVSTLCIPDDDMDF
+532 YDVSTLCIPDDDMDF

-570 GDGDSQNASYIKKA
+570 GDGDSQNVSYIKKA
-584 ADGTKNQPG
+584 VDGTKNQAG
-593 LVSVLTSQANA
+593 MVSVLTSQTNA

-614 VSRATCTSKAI
+614 VSHATCTSKAI

>member
-1 MKFKEILEKIK
+1 MKFKEVFEKIK
-12 VYAPLGVSLVVAACV
+12 VYAPLGVSLVIAACV
-27 VISLSGYQAKA
+27 VISLSGYQTKA
-38 SEPSKDKK
+38 SEPSNDKK
-46 QQVSE
+46 HQVSE
-51 SVTDAETETETEN
+51 RVTDTETED
-64 AAEDTQTHAGSFELA
+64 AAEDTQTATGSFELA

-118 FFNRAKGVIDRI
+118 FFNRAKAVIDRI

-164 NGVTGKSKQEST
+164 NGVTGKSKQGST

-234 GDSYVKSASSLLDTI
+234 GNSYVKSASSLLDTI

-278 SQAAVSENTA
+278 SQAAVSDNTVG
-288 DNNNDKQ
+288 NNTDKQ
-295 EAAESSGNGQT
+295 GAAEASGNGQT

-313 ASEQGT
+313 ASEKGT

-339 DIKAAVVIQNK
+339 DIRVAVVIQDK

-415 ENTGDGNSD
+415 ENTGGSNSD
-424 ANNKNNSNS
+424 SNNSN
-433 DNNNGNDNSSNN
+433 DNN
-445 ADDSNIAGEEDKAV
+445 SNIAGEEDKAV
-459 LSKLVQSQASLDG
+459 LLKLVQSQASLDG

-519 KNDTSTNVYEDGV
+519 KNDTSTNVYEDGT
-532 YEVSTLCIPDDDMDF
+532 YDVSTLCIPDDDMDF

-558 ANDRIVSITDVK
+558 ANDRIVYITDVK
-570 GDGDSQNASYIKKA
+570 GDGDSQNVSYIKKA
-584 ADGTKNQPG
+584 VDGTKNQAG
-593 LVSVLTSQANA
+593 MVSVLTSQTNA

-614 VSRATCTSKAI
+614 VSHATCTSKAI

>member
-1 MKFKEILEKIK
+1 MKFKEVLEKIK
-12 VYAPLGVSLVVAACV
+12 VYAPLGVSLVIAACV
-27 VISLSGYQAKA
+27 VISLSGYQTKA

-46 QQVSE
+46 HQVSE
-51 SVTDAETETETEN
+51 RVTDTETEN
-64 AAEDTQTHAGSFELA
+64 AAEDTQTATGSFELA

-118 FFNRAKGVIDRI
+118 FFNRAKAVIDRI

-278 SQAAVSENTA
+278 SQAAVSDKTTGNNT
-288 DNNNDKQ
+288 DKQ
-295 EAAESSGNGQT
+295 GAAEASGNGQT
-306 DENSSGS
+306 GKNSSGS

-339 DIKAAVVIQNK
+339 DIRVAVVIQDK

-415 ENTGDGNSD
+415 ENTGGSNSD
-424 ANNKNNSNS
+424 SNNSN
-433 DNNNGNDNSSNN
+433 DQN
-445 ADDSNIAGEEDKAV
+445 SNIAGEEDKAV
-459 LSKLVQSQASLDG
+459 LLKLVQSQASLDG

-519 KNDTSTNVYEDGV
+519 KNDTSTNVYEDGT
-532 YEVSTLCIPDDDMDF
+532 YDVSTLCIPDDDMDF

-570 GDGDSQNASYIKKA
+570 GDGDSQNVSYIKKA
-584 ADGTKNQPG
+584 VDGTKNQPG
-593 LVSVLTSQANA
+593 MVSVLTSQTNA

-614 VSRATCTSKAI
+614 VSHATCTSKAI

>member
-27 VISLSGYQAKA
+27 VISLSTYQAKA

-51 SVTDAETETETEN
+51 SMADTETETEN
-64 AAEDTQTHAGSFELA
+64 ATEDTQTATGSFDLA

-85 SATGFSG
+85 SATGYRG
-92 PVTVAVTIMDKKITS
+92 AVTVAVTILDKKIVS
-107 IDILSS
+107 IDILSAS
-113 TDDEA
+113 DDEA

-130 IASQSFDVDVVSGAT
+130 ISSQSLDVDVVSGAT

-176 SESESDSSL
+176 SESESDSSS

-201 YYGTGKGFAGTMKV
+201 YYGIGKGFAGNIKV
-215 KVDISGGKI
+215 KVDIAGGKI
-224 ASISI
+224 SAISI

-288 DNNNDKQ
+288 GSDTDKQ
-295 EAAESSGNGQT
+295 DTAETSGNGQN
-306 DENSSGS
+306 DENSSDN
-313 ASEQGT
+313 AQKQT
-319 EGTLPYVDGIYYGTA
+319 AEGTLPYVDGIYYGTA

-339 DIKAAVVIQNK
+339 DIKVAVVIQDK

-415 ENTGDGNSD
+415 ENTGNGNSD
-424 ANNKNNSNS
+424 VNNSNS
-433 DNNNGNDNSSNN
+433 DNNNSNDNSSNN
-445 ADDSNIAGEEDKAV
+445 ADNSNVALDEDKAV

-472 AQYTQLSWYLLQIR
+472 TQYTQLSWYLLQIR

-494 ESAESTKKDVS
+494 DSAESTKKDVS
-505 CAQEKLQAAINALQ
+505 RAQEKLQAAINALQ
-519 KNDTSTNVYEDGV
+519 KNDTSTNVYEDGT

-547 SAYNLSMKVTI
+547 VAYNLSMKVTI

-584 ADGTKNQPG
+584 ADGTKNQQG
-593 LVSVLTSQANA
+593 MVYMLTSQANA

-614 VSRATCTSKAI
+614 VSHATCTSKAI

>member
-1 MKFKEILEKIK
+1 MKFKEVLEKIK
-12 VYAPLGVSLVVAACV
+12 VYAPLGVSLVIAACV
-27 VISLSGYQAKA
+27 VISLSGYQTKA

-46 QQVSE
+46 HQVSE
-51 SVTDAETETETEN
+51 RVTDTETEN
-64 AAEDTQTHAGSFELA
+64 AAEDTQTATGSFELA

-118 FFNRAKGVIDRI
+118 FFNRAKAVIDRI

-145 YSSNGIIGAVKNAL
+145 YSSNGIIAAVKNAL

-278 SQAAVSENTA
+278 SQAAVSDKTTGNNT
-288 DNNNDKQ
+288 DKQ
-295 EAAESSGNGQT
+295 GAAEASGNGQT
-306 DENSSGS
+306 DKNSSGS

-339 DIKAAVVIQNK
+339 DIRVAVVIQDK

-415 ENTGDGNSD
+415 ENTGGSNSD
-424 ANNKNNSNS
+424 SNNSN
-433 DNNNGNDNSSNN
+433 DNN
-445 ADDSNIAGEEDKAV
+445 SNIAGEEDKAV
-459 LSKLVQSQASLDG
+459 LLKLVQSQASLDG

-519 KNDTSTNVYEDGV
+519 KNDTSTNVYEDGT
-532 YEVSTLCIPDDDMDF
+532 YDVSTLCIPDDDMDF

-570 GDGDSQNASYIKKA
+570 GDGDSQNVSYIKKA
-584 ADGTKNQPG
+584 VDGTKNQPG
-593 LVSVLTSQANA
+593 MVSVLTSQTNA

-614 VSRATCTSKAI
+614 VSHATCTSKAI

>member
-27 VISLSGYQAKA
+27 VISLSTYQAKA

-46 QQVSE
+46 QQASE
-51 SVTDAETETETEN
+51 SMADTETETEN
-64 AAEDTQTHAGSFELA
+64 ATEDTQTATGSFDLA

-92 PVTVAVTIMDKKITS
+92 PVTVAVTIMDKKIAS

-130 IASQSFDVDVVSGAT
+130 ISSQSLDVDVVSGAT

-176 SESESDSSL
+176 SESESDSSS

-201 YYGTGKGFAGTMKV
+201 YYGTGKGFAGNIKV
-215 KVDISGGKI
+215 KVDIAGGKI
-224 ASISI
+224 SAISI

-288 DNNNDKQ
+288 GNNTDKQ
-295 EAAESSGNGQT
+295 GAAEASGNGQT
-306 DENSSGS
+306 DENSSGG

-319 EGTLPYVDGIYYGTA
+319 EGTLPYVDGIYYGTS

-339 DIKAAVVIQNK
+339 DIKVAVVIQDK

-415 ENTGDGNSD
+415 ENTGNGNSGG
-424 ANNKNNSNS
+424 NNNNSN
-433 DNNNGNDNSSNN
+433 N
-445 ADDSNIAGEEDKAV
+445 AADSNIALDEDKAV
-459 LSKLVQSQASLDG
+459 LSKLVQSQALLDG
-472 AQYTQLSWYLLQIR
+472 TQYTQLSWYLLQIR

-494 ESAESTKKDVS
+494 DSAESTKKDVS
-505 CAQEKLQAAINALQ
+505 RAQEKLQAAINALQ
-519 KNDTSTNVYEDGV
+519 KNDTSTNVYEDGT

-584 ADGTKNQPG
+584 ADGTKNQQG
-593 LVSVLTSQANA
+593 MVSVLTSQSNA

>member
-1 MKFKEILEKIK
+1 MKFKEVLEKIK
-12 VYAPLGVSLVVAACV
+12 VYAPLGVSLVIAACV
-27 VISLSGYQAKA
+27 VISLSGYQTKA

-51 SVTDAETETETEN
+51 RVTDTETETEN
-64 AAEDTQTHAGSFELA
+64 AAENTQTATGSFDLA

-130 IASQSFDVDVVSGAT
+130 ISSQSFDVDVVSGAT
-145 YSSNGIIGAVKNAL
+145 YSSNGIIKAVKNAL

-164 NGVTGKSKQEST
+164 KGVTGKSKQESA
-176 SESESDSSL
+176 SESDSSS

-193 ASAYKDGT
+193 AAAYKDGT

-215 KVDISGGKI
+215 KVDIAGGKI

-234 GDSYVKSASSLLDTI
+234 GDSYVKSASSLIDTI

-263 TFSSRGIIAAVRSAL
+263 TFSSRGIISAVRSAL
-278 SQAAVSENTA
+278 SQAAVSKNTA
-288 DNNNDKQ
+288 DNVTDKQ
-295 EAAESSGNGQT
+295 DETQTSGNGQT
-306 DENSSGS
+306 GENPSGS
-313 ASEQGT
+313 AQQQGT

-339 DIKAAVVIQNK
+339 DIKVAVVIQDK

-358 EKQDDEPFITN
+358 EKNDDEPFITN

-379 KQSADVDTVSG
+379 KQSTDVDTVSG

-415 ENTGDGNSD
+415 ENTGD
-424 ANNKNNSNS
+424 SNS
-433 DNNNGNDNSSNN
+433 GNNNSSNN
-445 ADDSNIAGEEDKAV
+445 SDNSNIAGDEDKAV

-472 AQYTQLSWYLLQIR
+472 TQYTQLSWYLLQIR
-486 LGDAQEVL
+486 LEDANEVL
-494 ESAESTKKDVS
+494 SSAEATKKDVS
-505 CAQEKLQAAINALQ
+505 RAQEKLQAAINALQ
-519 KNDTSTNVYEDGV
+519 KNDTSTNVYEDGT
-532 YEVSTLCIPDDDMDF
+532 YNVSTLCTPDDDMDF
-547 SAYNLSMKVTI
+547 IAYNLSMKVTI

-593 LVSVLTSQANA
+593 MVSVLTSQAKA
-604 DSIDFSSIDT
+604 DSIDFSRIDT
-614 VSRATCTSKAI
+614 VSRATCTSNAI

-632 LEAAKKK
+632 LETAKKK

>member
-1 MKFKEILEKIK
+1 MKFKEVLEKIK
-12 VYAPLGVSLVVAACV
+12 VYAPLGVSLVIAACV
-27 VISLSGYQAKA
+27 VISLSGYQTKA

-51 SVTDAETETETEN
+51 RVTDTETETEN
-64 AAEDTQTHAGSFELA
+64 AAENTQTATGSFDLA

-130 IASQSFDVDVVSGAT
+130 ISSQSLDVDVVSGAT

-164 NGVTGKSKQEST
+164 KGVTGKSKQEST
-176 SESESDSSL
+176 SESDSSL
-185 AEIAAVQD
+185 VEIAAVQD

-215 KVDISGGKI
+215 KVDIAGGKI

-278 SQAAVSENTA
+278 SQAAVSQNTA
-288 DNNNDKQ
+288 GNNTDKQ
-295 EAAESSGNGQT
+295 DETQTSGNGQT

-313 ASEQGT
+313 SQEQGT

-339 DIKAAVVIQNK
+339 DIKVAVVIQDK

-415 ENTGDGNSD
+415 ENTGDSNSGN
-424 ANNKNNSNS
+424 NNSNS
-433 DNNNGNDNSSNN
+433 DNNNNNSNDNSSN
-445 ADDSNIAGEEDKAV
+445 IAGDEDKAV
-459 LSKLVQSQASLDG
+459 LLKLVQSQASLDG
-472 AQYTQLSWYLLQIR
+472 TQYTQLSWYLLQIR
-486 LGDAQEVL
+486 LEDANEVL
-494 ESAESTKKDVS
+494 SSAEATKKDVS
-505 CAQEKLQAAINALQ
+505 RAQEKLQAAINALQ
-519 KNDTSTNVYEDGV
+519 KNDTSTNVYEDGT
-532 YEVSTLCIPDDDMDF
+532 YDVSTLCIPDDDMDF

-570 GDGDSQNASYIKKA
+570 GDGDSQNAPYINKA

-593 LVSVLTSQANA
+593 MVSVLTSQANA